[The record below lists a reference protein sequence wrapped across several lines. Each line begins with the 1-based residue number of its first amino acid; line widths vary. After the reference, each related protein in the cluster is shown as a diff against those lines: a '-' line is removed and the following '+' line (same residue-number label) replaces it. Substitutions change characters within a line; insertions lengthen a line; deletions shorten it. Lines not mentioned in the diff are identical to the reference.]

1 MSFVDAIKSYFKNYA
16 NFNGRARRSEYWW
29 SFLFTVLVS
38 AALQIAFPGTVQV
51 VNDISVPSNSAIV
64 DIWSIATLLPTL
76 AITWRRLHDAGKPGP
91 YFFYIFIPI
100 AGVIMLLIQ
109 LVKDSVPG
117 ANRFGNPVK

>member
-1 MSFVDAIKSYFKNYA
+1 MSFVEAIKSYFKNYA

-38 AALQIAFPGTVQV
+38 AALSAAFPGTVQMI
-51 VNDISVPSNSAIV
+51 NDIAVPSNSPIV
-64 DIWSIATLLPTL
+64 DLWSIATLLPTL

-117 ANRFGNPVK
+117 ANRFGDPVK